1 MFDGGKDAF
10 VKYLLKYDLSNY
22 KSGEFPDRCHH
33 QRKADFLRSANPIIK
48 FVWSLFD
55 TDFGVGHFANDP
67 MYKQLKEWQDFG
79 NCELVLTKS
88 QLFSLYREYCEYYR
102 IDRKY
107 DDSGTIAMQM
117 EVGGVLKRES
127 DPRDEFVLSRRQKD
141 KKEVYVLKSVND
153 GKQLLKV

>member
-1 MFDGGKDAF
+1 M
-10 VKYLLKYDLSNY
+10 
-22 KSGEFPDRCHH
+22 
-33 QRKADFLRSANPIIK
+33 
-48 FVWSLFD
+48 
-55 TDFGVGHFANDP
+55 
-67 MYKQLKEWQDFG
+67 
-79 NCELVLTKS
+79 
-88 QLFSLYREYCEYYR
+88 

-127 DPRDEFVLSRRQKD
+127 DPRDEFVLRRQQKD